1 MKTSRLESC
10 GLLWSFYQLFGRLF
24 WRHPFTAEDPLVSKW
39 CNAKLANFW
48 VNYAF
53 KAEIKAMLYWSLNK
67 GVSVVVSQIVWRVVD
82 TPFTE
87 TRVLIGISLW
97 PVISA
102 TVSEQLMNQF
112 QLSPR
117 HTSAQHTA
125 EQMKHWTALL
135 WSMHLSID
143 FNRHTTSPMQRLKV
157 SSRRFLSAEVSNSI
171 RWWITW
177 PLLSLHRVTVHVHK
191 VHNVV
196 LCPSTACCI
205 SNNLCHS

>member
-1 MKTSRLESC
+1 
-10 GLLWSFYQLFGRLF
+10 
-24 WRHPFTAEDPLVSKW
+24 
-39 CNAKLANFW
+39 
-48 VNYAF
+48 
-53 KAEIKAMLYWSLNK
+53 MLYRSLDK

-125 EQMKHWTALL
+125 EQMKH
-135 WSMHLSID
+135 
-143 FNRHTTSPMQRLKV
+143 
-157 SSRRFLSAEVSNSI
+157 
-171 RWWITW
+171 
-177 PLLSLHRVTVHVHK
+177 
-191 VHNVV
+191 
-196 LCPSTACCI
+196 
-205 SNNLCHS
+205 